1 MANVNELLGNVNASI
16 ERMLKNNSA
25 IEKDLALE
33 KIRNLYNAVINFSAT
48 QKIET
53 TPKPQPINI
62 SEPAKNISFEEKVV
76 PIKISSNERSES
88 LNEILIQNK
97 KTELT
102 DKLEHSPI
110 DDLKFSGNA
119 DIFKNV
125 VEQINSAGNFVEAE
139 KIISNYKNEK
149 WVENA
154 DAAASFMELVSRRF
168 AKQS

>member
-97 KTELT
+97 KTYL
-102 DKLEHSPI
+102 
-110 DDLKFSGNA
+110 
-119 DIFKNV
+119 
-125 VEQINSAGNFVEAE
+125 
-139 KIISNYKNEK
+139 
-149 WVENA
+149 
-154 DAAASFMELVSRRF
+154 
-168 AKQS
+168 